1 MFTGI
6 IEELGK
12 ISKIMHK
19 GSSSEVNVSCR
30 TIMDDVKKGDSI
42 AVNGTCLTV
51 TDFGA
56 TWFRADVS
64 SETLARTSLKRAVP
78 GAVVN
83 LERAI
88 AMGGRFGGHIV
99 QGHVDG
105 MAQLVKVSAEGG
117 FYTLSLSMPQELT
130 KYVAEKGSIAVDGI
144 SLTVAQDLGWG
155 ITIAVIPHTYS
166 NTNLYTLVPSDY
178 VNIEVD
184 VIARYTK
191 KLLSGEKSDDRLR
204 ELLIDFD

>member
-19 GSSSEVNVSCR
+19 GSSNEVEISCR

-117 FYTLSLSMPQELT
+117 FYTLSLSMPQDLT

-166 NTNLYTLVPSDY
+166 NTNLYNLAPSDY

-204 ELLIDFD
+204 DLLIDFD